1 MYREEDYAEI
11 SAQLRARVTALCALV
26 CALLIAC
33 GVSFA
38 LRWPQGV
45 TAALCILAFSV
56 FVFGYCMFVSPVRA
70 YRKHVDYALHG
81 HNRDTQGVFVS
92 MERESVVRDGIEL
105 FPMTVNVGAGI
116 RDDGDRLFYY
126 DARLPRPD
134 WQPGE
139 TLLLTSYDN
148 RVIRWTRVKIKS

>member
-1 MYREEDYAEI
+1 MYREEDYAALT
-11 SAQLRARVTALCALV
+11 AQLRARLTALIAV
-26 CALLIAC
+26 TVALLAAC
-33 GVSFA
+33 GISFA
-38 LRWPQGV
+38 LRWPQAV
-45 TAALCILAFSV
+45 TVALSVLGFGAFV
-56 FVFGYCMFVSPVRA
+56 CGFTMFVLPVKA
-70 YRKHVDYALHG
+70 YRKHVGYALHG
-81 HNRDTQGVFVS
+81 HNHDTQGVFVS
-92 MERESVVRDGIEL
+92 MERESVIRDGIEL